1 MCFSFSHAFIHH
13 FSELDVLNGEK
24 LPPSANPGWR
34 EVDISKD
41 LHPTNL
47 EVADLPRAASPIFV
61 RIWKHNVKISTE
73 FEVWIGQ

>member
-1 MCFSFSHAFIHH
+1 
-13 FSELDVLNGEK
+13 LNGEK

-41 LHPTNL
+41 LHPANL
-47 EVADLPRAASPIFV
+47 EVSDLPRAASPIFV

-73 FEVWIGQ
+73 FEV